1 MPATVSSA
9 VDATGAGDCFDGA
22 FVARIVAGDTP
33 IAAARYANAAAALA
47 TTGYG
52 AVAPL
57 PRHADVAAFLAAAY
71 ATMSGATFRDDVFAG
86 SFALVSGGTS
96 GIGAAIGNQLARL
109 GAHVIVTG
117 ATAQEAAAARA
128 AAGFAAASAIVLD
141 VRDAAAI
148 AQCIA
153 ALPRLDILVNCA
165 GIIRRGARAR
175 SGDLRR
181 SRSTSISTAR
191 CALCAAARSRLRETR
206 GCIVNTCSVYSFFG
220 GPHAPGY
227 TASKGGVAQLTKALA
242 VAYAVDSIRVNAIAP
257 GWIAT
262 PLTEIVRGDAQKS
275 ATILAR
281 TPLGRWGEPAD
292 VANVVSF
299 LCSPA
304 AAFMTGAIV
313 PVDGGYLVA

>member
-1 MPATVSSA
+1 MS
-9 VDATGAGDCFDGA
+9 
-22 FVARIVAGDTP
+22 DT
-33 IAAARYANAAAALA
+33 
-47 TTGYG
+47 
-52 AVAPL
+52 
-57 PRHADVAAFLAAAY
+57 
-71 ATMSGATFRDDVFAG
+71 TFRDDVFAG
-86 SFALVSGGTS
+86 SLALISGGTS
-96 GIGAAIGNQLARL
+96 GIGAAIGTHLARL

-117 ATAQEAAAARA
+117 ATAQEAAAARLA
-128 AAGFAAASAIVLD
+128 TNFAAASSIVLD
-141 VRDAAAI
+141 VRDTSAI
-148 AQCIA
+148 GQCVA

-165 GIIRRGARAR
+165 GIIRRDAEHDPDIFAEVIDINLNGTMR
-175 SGDLRR
+175 
-181 SRSTSISTAR
+181 
-191 CALCAAARSRLRETR
+191 LCAAARPRLRQAH

-242 VAYAVDSIRVNAIAP
+242 VAYAVDNIRVNAVAP

-262 PLTEIVRGDAQKS
+262 PLTEIVRNDAQKS

-281 TPLGRWGEPAD
+281 TPLGRWGEPAE